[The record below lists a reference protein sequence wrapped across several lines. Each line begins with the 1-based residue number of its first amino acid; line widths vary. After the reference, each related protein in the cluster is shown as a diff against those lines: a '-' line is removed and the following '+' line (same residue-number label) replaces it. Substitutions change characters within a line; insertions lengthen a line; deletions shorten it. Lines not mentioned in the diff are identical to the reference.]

1 MFIRYYLE
9 LDLPVTEAG
18 RSLLADPSS
27 WVPGIAREADDRTE
41 RLLAEVGFVLG
52 DTRRIDKEVEFRVG
66 SPRTVHSTTILPVSW
81 SARGGD
87 RLFPHLDADIEIA
100 PLGSYRTQLSISARY
115 RPPLG
120 TLGQALDKAL
130 LHRVAE
136 ATIKDFLDRTGE
148 RIAST
153 VRMGA
158 G

>member
-9 LDLPVTEAG
+9 LDLPETEA
-18 RSLLADPSS
+18 RRPLVAEPSS
-27 WVPGIAREADDRTE
+27 WVPGIARETDDRTE
-41 RLLAEVGFVLG
+41 RLLAEVGFEVG
-52 DTRRIDKEVEFRVG
+52 ETRRIDKEVEFRVG
-66 SPRTVHSTTILPVSW
+66 NPRTVGSATILPVSW
-81 SARGGD
+81 T
-87 RLFPHLDADIEIA
+87 ADIEIG
-100 PLGSYRTQLSISARY
+100 PLGSHRTQLSISARY

-148 RIAST
+148 RITST
-153 VRMGA
+153 VRMGV

>member
-9 LDLPVTEAG
+9 LDLPVTGAR

-27 WVPGIAREADDRTE
+27 WVPGIAREVDDRTG

-52 DTRRIDKEVEFRVG
+52 DARRIDKEVAFRVG
-66 SPRTVHSTTILPVSW
+66 DPRTVHSTTILPISW
-81 SARGGD
+81 SAEGRD
-87 RLFPHLDADIEIA
+87 RLFPQLDADIEIA
-100 PLGSYRTQLSISARY
+100 PLGSHRTQLSISARY

-120 TLGQALDKAL
+120 YLGQALDKAL

-136 ATIKDFLDRTGE
+136 ATIKDFLHRTGD

-153 VRMGA
+153 IRSGVG
-158 G
+158 

>member
-9 LDLPVTEAG
+9 LDLPVDEAR
-18 RSLLADPSS
+18 RSLLAEPSS
-27 WVPGIAREADDRTE
+27 WVPGIAREAEDRTE
-41 RLLAEVGFVLG
+41 RLLAEVGFEVG
-52 DTRRIDKEVEFRVG
+52 DARRIDKEVELRVG
-66 SPRTVHSTTILPVSW
+66 NPRTVHSTTILPVSW
-81 SARGGD
+81 TARGGD

-100 PLGSYRTQLSISARY
+100 PLGSHRTQLSISARY

-120 TLGQALDKAL
+120 TLGQVLDKAL

-148 RIAST
+148 RITST
-153 VRMGA
+153 VRSGI